1 MNSKFTFLFL
11 LVFTV
16 RGAFGQT
23 PDETAIK
30 ATIRRETL
38 SYFAADAKAW
48 SDCWAALPES
58 NNLYYSDQS
67 HKVGQTSMAKPDL
80 NIVANR
86 KPAQIKIETTK
97 EQLRING
104 NVAFM
109 QYDQHATRDD
119 GAQDYSHQ
127 TRYLEKING
136 IWKIIHVGSI
146 SYKFE
151 AGTK

>member
-1 MNSKFTFLFL
+1 MKATFTFLFL
-11 LVFTV
+11 LFFVAG
-16 RGAFGQT
+16 GAFGQT

-48 SDCWAALPES
+48 RDCWAALPES
-58 NNLYYSDQS
+58 NNLYYSEQS
-67 HKVGQTSMAKPDL
+67 HKVGQTSMATPDL
-80 NIVANR
+80 TIVANR
-86 KPAQIKIETTK
+86 KPTQIKIETSR
-97 EQLRING
+97 EQFRING
-104 NVAFM
+104 NTAFV
-109 QYDQHATRDD
+109 QYDQHATRED

-127 TRYLEKING
+127 TRYLEKVNG
-136 IWKIIHVGSI
+136 AWKIIHVGSV